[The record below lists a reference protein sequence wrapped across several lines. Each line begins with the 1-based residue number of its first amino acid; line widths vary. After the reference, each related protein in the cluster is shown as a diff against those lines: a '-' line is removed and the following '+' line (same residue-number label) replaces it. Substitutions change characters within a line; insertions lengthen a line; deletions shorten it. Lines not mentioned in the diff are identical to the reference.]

1 MLTYQEFLLRFP
13 ELEGVEEVLFNFYL
27 EDAKVEMGT
36 VEERWVNFYNMA
48 QAYLI
53 AHYITLYK
61 RRQSGNGSATYP
73 VKQKEVDDVVVA
85 YGVGDVKPNQV
96 DLFTTTIYG
105 QEYIRWR
112 RMAFAGPRVA

>member
-1 MLTYQEFLLRFP
+1 MLTFQEFQLRFP
-13 ELEGVEEVLFNFYL
+13 ELVGVEETVFNFFL

-36 VEERWVNFYNMA
+36 IEERWVNFYNMA

-53 AHYITLYK
+53 AHYITLSG
-61 RRQSGNGSATYP
+61 RRSSGKGAAVYP
-73 VKQKEVDDVVVA
+73 IKLKEVDDVVVSYA
-85 YGVGDVKPNQV
+85 IQDVDSSKL
-96 DLFTTTIYG
+96 DLFTTTVYG

>member
-13 ELEGVEEVLFNFYL
+13 ELGEVEETLFNFFL

-36 VEERWVNFYNMA
+36 IEERWVNFYNMA

-53 AHYITLYK
+53 AHYFTLAS
-61 RRQSGNGSATYP
+61 RRTSGKGTAAYP
-73 VKQKEVDDVVVA
+73 IKSKEVDDVVVEYA
-85 YGVGDVKPNQV
+85 VQDVNPSKL
-96 DLFTTTIYG
+96 DLFTTTVYG